1 MCDKNLKYITYKVNK
16 MKRLMWEVDNL
27 AIITAVS
34 IDKITRQKINKEM
47 EELNN
52 TLNQL
57 ALTDIQRTLHP
68 TTTEHTFFPSTHCT
82 FSRIAICYAIK
93 QTSINFKR
101 LNNTKCIFQPQ
112 WNESRNQKQKEMWE
126 IHNRGWEG

>member
-1 MCDKNLKYITYKVNK
+1 
-16 MKRLMWEVDNL
+16 MKRLMWEVDNS
-27 AIITAVS
+27 AIIAAVS
-34 IDKITRQKINKEM
+34 IDKTTRQKINKEM

-101 LNNTKCIFQPQ
+101 LKIQSVFSNHNGMKVEIKNRRKCGKFTT
-112 WNESRNQKQKEMWE
+112 EDEKVR
-126 IHNRGWEG
+126 

>member
-1 MCDKNLKYITYKVNK
+1 
-16 MKRLMWEVDNL
+16 MWEVDNS
-27 AIITAVS
+27 AITAVS
-34 IDKITRQKINKEM
+34 IDKITRVINKEM

-93 QTSINFKR
+93 QASINFKR
-101 LNNTKCIFQPQ
+101 LNNTKRIFQPQ
-112 WNESRNQKQKEMWE
+112 WNESRNQ
-126 IHNRGWEG
+126 